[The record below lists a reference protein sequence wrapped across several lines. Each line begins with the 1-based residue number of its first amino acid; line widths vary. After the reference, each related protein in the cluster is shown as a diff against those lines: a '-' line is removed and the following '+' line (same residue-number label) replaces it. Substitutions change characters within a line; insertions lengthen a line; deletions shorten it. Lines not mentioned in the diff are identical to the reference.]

1 MLALLV
7 LTAQGRRRPTMS
19 DIEKRV
25 HRQDDDATDR
35 YNPLALARFV
45 PQSQKSA
52 QLLGKVNRLLGSV
65 SGLDRVLMLV
75 QVRSCA
81 SEASQTGDDA
91 DLAATVCSVWSVPCV
106 QYGGPLLAA
115 LLTKSNPLSRRL
127 DQLSAGKGLIGARRA
142 GLAQSL
148 SLLATK
154 LSDARMLLRFA
165 GLFPI
170 ISWMLSLERPETAPA
185 DRTTRNVQRLQVW
198 SMLAYYPAEHICT
211 RSAHGLLPYS
221 QGTRV

>member
-1 MLALLV
+1 MRLMTSLL
-7 LTAQGRRRPTMS
+7 LLCAP
-19 DIEKRV
+19 
-25 HRQDDDATDR
+25 
-35 YNPLALARFV
+35 YAR
-45 PQSQKSA
+45 
-52 QLLGKVNRLLGSV
+52 L
-65 SGLDRVLMLV
+65 
-75 QVRSCA
+75 
-81 SEASQTGDDA
+81 
-91 DLAATVCSVWSVPCV
+91 

-127 DQLSAGKGLIGARRA
+127 DQLSAGKGLIGTRRA

-198 SMLAYYPAEHICT
+198 SMLAYYPAEHICAWSVFALLAGCQLLGWLIDCPAFPSLAQTTSPPTISSVSRRLRSCKPFSGRVERGASTCSCNSTSTAHKHGFSLQRWRSSLPNGGLGHQRRLCRPRRT
-211 RSAHGLLPYS
+211 R
-221 QGTRV
+221 RR